1 MAYTQAICIYI
12 VSACLLKR
20 LLSYGIY
27 TGTIYIYIYI
37 GSACLLKRLLSYDI
51 YTGNMYIYRECL
63 FVKKVALLWHIHRHY
78 IYIYIY
84 I

>member
-1 MAYTQAICIYI
+1 MTYTQA
-12 VSACLLKR
+12 
-20 LLSYGIY
+20 
-27 TGTIYIYIYI
+27 IYIYI

-51 YTGNMYIYRECL
+51 YTGT
-63 FVKKVALLWHIHRHY
+63 